1 MVTCHPRASP
11 PIAATTRSHHHAGQ
25 QSGSSPAAGT
35 DYAIRLSECFPVGA
49 FLRRLNKRK
58 NRSVAITAL
67 VRKLVT
73 IVFLLLKSN
82 KSYRYANPDLMRQ
95 KFTKL
100 EVLPKRSKVGSD
112 LDAIYR
118 ATGLPWVTTPD
129 HPPQVERQC
138 PTSASWKSSWPGCT
152 NHSTRSLNRKVNRA
166 VFRDGT
172 ACLPFRYP
180 DLGHCAWATPS
191 GFLEARLQC
200 PKGRK
205 QSDP

>member
-1 MVTCHPRASP
+1 MTSSGLNYVVSMGLLGDISRFTDGDLPSSCASP

-35 DYAIRLSECFPVGA
+35 DYAIRLSECFPAGA

-73 IVFLLLKSN
+73 IVFLLLKSS

-100 EVLPKRSKVGSD
+100 EGSSQAIKSRQRSRCHLSR
-112 LDAIYR
+112 YR
-118 ATGLPWVTTPD
+118 IAMGD
-129 HPPQVERQC
+129 N
-138 PTSASWKSSWPGCT
+138 A
-152 NHSTRSLNRKVNRA
+152 
-166 VFRDGT
+166 
-172 ACLPFRYP
+172 
-180 DLGHCAWATPS
+180 
-191 GFLEARLQC
+191 
-200 PKGRK
+200 
-205 QSDP
+205 